1 MARASSA
8 VRPRA
13 LAGAAVLKGEAEL
26 DLRDADSSDME
37 LCLFRA
43 SRAVEDYMKHLKHE
57 KLKELS
63 VEVDI
68 ENL

>member
-1 MARASSA
+1 M
-8 VRPRA
+8 
-13 LAGAAVLKGEAEL
+13 
-26 DLRDADSSDME
+26 DLRGADSSDME

>member
-1 MARASSA
+1 MQR
-8 VRPRA
+8 
-13 LAGAAVLKGEAEL
+13 LLKGEAEL

-63 VEVDI
+63 VGVDI